1 MIKLIVCL
9 VLLCVLAKECS
20 LTNALEYNTSWDSI
34 DSRPLPTWFDD
45 SKIGIFIHWGVFS
58 VPSYGNGTDPASGSE
73 WFWWHWQGEKNKNYI
88 DFMNRNYRPNFTYAE
103 FAKDFTA
110 EFYNP
115 DQWAD
120 IFKASGAKYVVLT
133 SKHHEGYT
141 MWPSKYSFNWNVM
154 DVGPHRDLLG
164 KFINY
169 CFLSMSLHLL
179 YMHVNYNYSI
189 GR

>member
-1 MIKLIVCL
+1 MIKLNVCL
-9 VLLCVLAKECS
+9 VLLAVLAKECS
-20 LTNALEYNTSWDSI
+20 LTNAVKYNTTWASL
-34 DSRPLPTWFDD
+34 DSRPLPTWYDD
-45 SKIGIFIHWGVFS
+45 VKIGIFIHWGVFS
-58 VPSYGNGTDPASGSE
+58 VPSYGNGSYVAF
-73 WFWWHWQGEKNKNYI
+73 FWWAWQGEKRKNYI
-88 DFMNRNYRPNFTYAE
+88 DWMNRNYRPGFTYAD

-169 CFLSMSLHLL
+169 SFLSSHLHFVYFNYLL
-179 YMHVNYNYSI
+179 KF
-189 GR
+189 